1 MSAGTVISGGF
12 PGRVAQ
18 EVTPNPKCRGCLHYD
33 GQAGRIGACTIGL
46 RPWLCGDGEAQDV
59 GYAPIGKGAG
69 TYLHDLVNDVPQ
81 AHEVEAQVVGGLY
94 GAGSTRPV
102 TVQHVSL
109 GEEHAHFVKSMVAE
123 HVRVQKSQ
131 CRFCLN
137 TGSHGTQP
145 ANVLPQSCSCQP
157 IRAQDVAKALVTKL
171 DNRQRVSMTLDDL
184 TKFVRDVVKGGAS
197 NMLRTSA
204 DVERVTLAKS
214 EAPHGGHLKKA
225 EPHIQPV
232 SGIEPQVAHFK
243 SPHGR
248 YKIESHAD
256 HSIVHY
262 HPNEGRSSQHAVMRS
277 HEHAVKMAKIHAFV
291 NDHDTGVHHA
301 TLHEDHVKLHDH
313 ETGEKLKITSM
324 KRAREHLGY

>member
-18 EVTPNPKCRGCLHYD
+18 EVTPNAKCRGCLHYD

-81 AHEVEAQVVGGLY
+81 AHEVDGQVVGGLY
-94 GAGSTRPV
+94 GSGSTRPV
-102 TVQHVSL
+102 HVQHVSL

-145 ANVLPQSCSCQP
+145 ANVLPQVCSCQP
-157 IRAQDVAKALVTKL
+157 LAARDVAKALVGKL
-171 DNRQRVSMTLDDL
+171 DNRQRVSMSIDDL
-184 TKFVRDVVKGGAS
+184 TKFVRAVAANGFALPTEQVVKGLKWHENRMGAETGTTHGS
-197 NMLRTSA
+197 YNIERDHDAGPGRYSAHYHPYEAGRAVHPAGPFGHEHTIEPNGAHDVGLHHSTHTFEGAKKAAGHHDTRTRIA
-204 DVERVTLAKS
+204 MKQRGAKVS
-214 EAPHGGHLKKA
+214 KAEELHGGHLQKK
-225 EPHIQPV
+225 
-232 SGIEPQVAHFK
+232 G
-243 SPHGR
+243 
-248 YKIESHAD
+248 
-256 HSIVHY
+256 
-262 HPNEGRSSQHAVMRS
+262 
-277 HEHAVKMAKIHAFV
+277 
-291 NDHDTGVHHA
+291 
-301 TLHEDHVKLHDH
+301 
-313 ETGEKLKITSM
+313 
-324 KRAREHLGY
+324 